1 MGNHR
6 DQRSAEPAAQP
17 TTGAL
22 QESHL
27 RLLANV
33 TAGRRDYGG
42 SMRPGLRTTAGS
54 P

>member
-1 MGNHR
+1 MGYHR
-6 DQRSAEPAAQP
+6 NQRSAEAPAAQP
-17 TTGAL
+17 TTGL

-33 TAGRRDYGG
+33 TAGRRDYGS